1 MPDSTPSL
9 LETEHVQLLTQIGF
23 IAASRADVKRAEII
37 FGALSRV
44 RPLRAFPHVGM
55 SMALLNAGRAGDAVA
70 YLQKQAQMP
79 AGEEAD
85 LVNAFLGLAL
95 QQDARASEATRT
107 LRSVAP
113 DAENTNPS
121 EGALLAQ
128 RLLGERPGDQA
139 PPWSAFQII

>member
-1 MPDSTPSL
+1 
-9 LETEHVQLLTQIGF
+9 
-23 IAASRADVKRAEII
+23 
-37 FGALSRV
+37 
-44 RPLRAFPHVGM
+44 
-55 SMALLNAGRAGDAVA
+55 MALLNAGRAGDAVA

-95 QQDARASEATRT
+95 QQDARANEATRT

-113 DAENTNPS
+113 DAKNTNPS

-128 RLLGERPGDQA
+128 RLLGERPGVLLREERAALARPDA
-139 PPWSAFQII
+139 VAVGADDAVDDDLATVGGDACGVGP